1 MITITHYT
9 PTFDLPI
16 ITLIAK
22 DGKLVALDWFTQKSE
37 KLLGMAFDD
46 FDYQKI
52 EALDKQT
59 ANGRVLLQAIQELDE
74 YFEGKRTSFGVP
86 LDLSCGTPFQQQV
99 WQALLSIPY
108 GQTISYA
115 TLAKRINKPTAF
127 RACANANGKNPIS
140 LIIPCHRV
148 IASGGGLG
156 GYTGGIDI
164 KKTLLNHEDK
174 VCDNLHHICANSVMA
189 EIL

>member
-1 MITITHYT
+1 MISITHYT
-9 PTFDLPI
+9 PPFDLPI

-37 KLLGMAFDD
+37 NLLGMSADD

-52 EALDKQT
+52 DALDKQT
-59 ANGRVLLQAIQELDE
+59 TNGQVLMQAIQELDE
-74 YFEGKRTSFGVP
+74 YFDGKRTSFGIP
-86 LDLSCGTPFQQQV
+86 LDLSHGTPFQQQV

-115 TLAKRINKPTAF
+115 TLAKQIGKPTAF

-148 IASGGGLG
+148 IASDGGLG
-156 GYTGGIDI
+156 GYTGGIKI
-164 KKTLLNHEDK
+164 KQTLLAFESQDIS
-174 VCDNLHHICANSVMA
+174 D
-189 EIL
+189 E

>member
-1 MITITHYT
+1 MPTITHYQ
-9 PTFDLPI
+9 PPFDLPI

-37 KLLGMAFDD
+37 KLLGMTTDD
-46 FDYQKI
+46 FDYQQI

-59 ANGRVLLQAIQELDE
+59 ANGQMLLQAIQELDE
-74 YFEGKRTSFGVP
+74 YFDGKRTSFGVP
-86 LDLSCGTPFQQQV
+86 LDLSHGTLFQQQV

-164 KKTLLNHEDK
+164 KKNT
-174 VCDNLHHICANSVMA
+174 AQS
-189 EIL
+189 

>member
-1 MITITHYT
+1 MPTITYYQ
-9 PTFDLPI
+9 PPFELPI

-22 DGKLVALDWFTQKSE
+22 DGKLIALDWFTQKSE
-37 KLLGMAFDD
+37 KLLDMSADD
-46 FDYQKI
+46 FEYQKMDM
-52 EALDKQT
+52 LDKQT
-59 ANGRVLLQAIQELDE
+59 ANGQVLCQAIQELDE
-74 YFEGKRTSFGVP
+74 YFDGKRTRFDVA
-86 LDLSCGTPFQQQV
+86 LDLSSGTAFQQQV

-115 TLAKRINKPTAF
+115 KLAERIGKPTSF

-148 IASGGGLG
+148 IASDGGLG

-164 KKTLLNHEDK
+164 KKALLGLESKTLVDAK
-174 VCDNLHHICANSVMA
+174 
-189 EIL
+189 

>member
-1 MITITHYT
+1 MISITHYT
-9 PTFDLPI
+9 PPFDLPI

-37 KLLGMAFDD
+37 NLLGMSADD

-52 EALDKQT
+52 DALDKQT
-59 ANGRVLLQAIQELDE
+59 TNGQVLMQAIQELDE
-74 YFEGKRTSFGVP
+74 YFDGKRTSFGIP
-86 LDLSCGTPFQQQV
+86 LDLSHSTPFQQQV

-115 TLAKRINKPTAF
+115 TLAKQIGKPTAF

-148 IASGGGLG
+148 IASDGGLG
-156 GYTGGIDI
+156 GYTGGVNI
-164 KKTLLNHEDK
+164 KKTLLNHENK
-174 VCDNLHHICANSVMA
+174 VCDNLHHACADIAMA